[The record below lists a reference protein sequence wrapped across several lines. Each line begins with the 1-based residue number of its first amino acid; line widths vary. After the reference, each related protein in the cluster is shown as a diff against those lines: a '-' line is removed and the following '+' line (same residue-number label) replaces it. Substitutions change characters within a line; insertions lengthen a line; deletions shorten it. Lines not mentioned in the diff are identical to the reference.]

1 MINLVHADQPRRKL
15 EHVVPE
21 GNHDELRVLG
31 AFFDVGCYDGN
42 LGGWLGRVS
51 LMIWRIS
58 K

>member
-42 LGGWLGRVS
+42 LGGWS
-51 LMIWRIS
+51 
-58 K
+58 